1 VPRADGGVAADLRAA
16 VVGTRSRLERARVR
30 AVVLARALARR
41 WRSSLQLRV
50 LTSALAVG
58 VVTVVLL
65 GLYLSVSIRDG
76 LFEQRLEQ
84 VERENAAMTEQV
96 RTTFGSS
103 PATSSD
109 ELQLLLSTMIQTL
122 DAGAS
127 SAQDFMLLSSAEQ
140 SRLIDVATR
149 LPLQRELLTDE
160 LRAATVASDGQV
172 LQSVLIPAEYTASL
186 ASEPGVIMGSTV
198 DVPTVGEYELY
209 AVYSFQPEQETLA
222 FVQRILTIGYVAVL
236 VALVAL
242 TWTVTRQTVTPV
254 RRAATV
260 ASRLAD
266 GRLDERMPGSRGQD
280 EMATLARTFNEM
292 ATNLQD
298 QIVRM
303 EALSNAQRRFTSDV
317 SHELRTPLT
326 TMRMAGEVIH
336 ASRDQLDPA
345 ARRSAELL
353 YNQLDRFEELLADL
367 LEISRFDAGAAVLDV
382 EETDVRSI
390 VNTVADTAAP
400 LAERKHVF
408 LSVDLPVDPPTADV
422 DSRRVERIL
431 RNLVVNAIEHAE
443 GKPVE
448 VSVGADARAVAV
460 VVRDHGVGMTAI
472 EAEHV
477 FDRFWRADPAR
488 ARTTGGTGL
497 GLAIALEDARLHGG
511 WLEAQGRP
519 GEGASFRLTLP
530 RRAGIV
536 LEDSPLPLVPPSRG
550 MKQYPTGQIPV
561 VNPPTGPTP
570 TAIPDL
576 GGHEVADHDLVG
588 GPSAPSADS
597 PSDRPSDVEAR

>member
-1 VPRADGGVAADLRAA
+1 M
-16 VVGTRSRLERARVR
+16 
-30 AVVLARALARR
+30 
-41 WRSSLQLRV
+41 QLRV
-50 LTSALAVG
+50 VTSALALG

-76 LFEQRLEQ
+76 LFEQRLDQ

-96 RTTFGSS
+96 RQTFASS
-103 PATSSD
+103 PATSTSD
-109 ELQLLLSTMIQTL
+109 LQLLLSTMVQTL

-127 SAQDFMLLSSAEQ
+127 SAQDFLLLSSVEQ
-140 SRLIDVATR
+140 SRLLDVATR
-149 LPLQRELLTDE
+149 TALQRELVSDE

-172 LQSVLIPAEYTASL
+172 LQSVLIPAQYTASEQP
-186 ASEPGVIMGSTV
+186 EPGVIMGSTV

-209 AVYSFQPEQETLA
+209 AVYTFQPEQETLS
-222 FVQRILTIGYVAVL
+222 FVQRVLAIGYVAVL

-260 ASRLAD
+260 AARLAD
-266 GRLDERMPGSRGQD
+266 GHLDERMPGSRGQD

-326 TMRMAGEVIH
+326 TIRMAGEVIH

-353 YNQLDRFEELLADL
+353 ANQLDRFEELLADL

-382 EETDVRSI
+382 EQTDVRSI
-390 VNTVADTAAP
+390 VTAVAETTAP
-400 LAERKHVF
+400 LAERRGVF
-408 LSVDLPVDPPTADV
+408 LSVDLPTEAPTADV

-448 VSVGADARAVAV
+448 VSVGADAHAVAV
-460 VVRDHGVGMTAI
+460 VVRDHGVGMTAG

-497 GLAIALEDARLHGG
+497 GLSIALEDARLHGG
-511 WLEAQGRP
+511 WLEAWGRP

-530 RRAGIV
+530 RRAGIQ
-536 LEDSPLPLVPPSRG
+536 LKDSPLPLVAPSRG

-576 GGHEVADHDLVG
+576 GPVDEPAGVPTDEPTGEPTGVPTDA
-588 GPSAPSADS
+588 
-597 PSDRPSDVEAR
+597 EAR

>member
-1 VPRADGGVAADLRAA
+1 M
-16 VVGTRSRLERARVR
+16 
-30 AVVLARALARR
+30 
-41 WRSSLQLRV
+41 
-50 LTSALAVG
+50 G

-76 LFEQRLEQ
+76 LFEQRLDQ

-127 SAQDFMLLSSAEQ
+127 SAQDFLLLSSVEQ
-140 SRLIDVATR
+140 SSLIDVATR

-172 LQSVLIPAEYTASL
+172 LQSVLIPAEYTASGV
-186 ASEPGVIMGSTV
+186 SEPGIIMGSTV

-209 AVYSFQPEQETLA
+209 AVYSFQPEQATLE
-222 FVQRILTIGYVAVL
+222 FVQRILAIGY

-292 ATNLQD
+292 ATSLQD

-326 TMRMAGEVIH
+326 TMRMAGEVIYS
-336 ASRDQLDPA
+336 SRDQLDPA

-382 EETDVRSI
+382 EQTDVRSI

-408 LSVDLPVDPPTADV
+408 LSVDLPVDAPTADV

-431 RNLVVNAIEHAE
+431 RNLMVNAIEHAE

-448 VSVGADARAVAV
+448 VSVGADAHAVAV
-460 VVRDHGVGMTAI
+460 VVRDHGVGMTAV

-511 WLEAQGRP
+511 WLEAWGRP

-530 RRAGIV
+530 RRAGIQ

-550 MKQYPTGQIPV
+550 IKQYPTGQIPV

-576 GGHEVADHDLVG
+576 GRHEIAGHDPVS
-588 GPSAPSADS
+588 GPV
-597 PSDRPSDVEAR
+597 DRPTDVEAR

>member
-1 VPRADGGVAADLRAA
+1 M
-16 VVGTRSRLERARVR
+16 
-30 AVVLARALARR
+30 
-41 WRSSLQLRV
+41 QLRV
-50 LTSALAVG
+50 VTSALALG

-76 LFEQRLEQ
+76 LFEQRLDQ

-96 RTTFGSS
+96 RQTFASS
-103 PATSSD
+103 PATSTSD
-109 ELQLLLSTMIQTL
+109 LQLLLSTMVQTL

-127 SAQDFMLLSSAEQ
+127 SAQDFLLLSSVEQ
-140 SRLIDVATR
+140 SRLLDVATR
-149 LPLQRELLTDE
+149 TPLQRELVSDE
-160 LRAATVASDGQV
+160 LRAATVSSDGQV
-172 LQSVLIPAEYTASL
+172 LQSVLVPAQYTASEQP
-186 ASEPGVIMGSTV
+186 EPGVIMGSTV

-209 AVYSFQPEQETLA
+209 AVYSFQPEQETLS
-222 FVQRILTIGYVAVL
+222 FVQRILAIGYVAVL

-260 ASRLAD
+260 AARLAD
-266 GRLDERMPGSRGQD
+266 GHLDERMPGSRGQD

-326 TMRMAGEVIH
+326 TIRMAGEVIH

-353 YNQLDRFEELLADL
+353 ANQLDRFEELLADL

-382 EETDVRSI
+382 EQTDVRSI
-390 VNTVADTAAP
+390 VTAVADTTAP
-400 LAERKHVF
+400 LAERRGVF
-408 LSVDLPVDPPTADV
+408 LSVDLPTEAPTADV

-448 VSVGADARAVAV
+448 VSVAADAHAVAV
-460 VVRDHGVGMTAI
+460 VVRDHGVGMTPA

-497 GLAIALEDARLHGG
+497 GLSIALEDARLHGG
-511 WLEAQGRP
+511 WLEAWGRP

-530 RRAGIV
+530 RRAGIQ
-536 LEDSPLPLVPPSRG
+536 LQDSPLPLVAPSRG

-576 GGHEVADHDLVG
+576 SGSVDEPVDEPAD
-588 GPSAPSADS
+588 APSDA
-597 PSDRPSDVEAR
+597 PSDVEAR

>member
-1 VPRADGGVAADLRAA
+1 MPRADGGVAADERPVVERAHRRVA
-16 VVGTRSRLERARVR
+16 RSRARVV
-30 AVVLARALARR
+30 AWARALAHR
-41 WRSSLQLRV
+41 WRSSMQLRV
-50 LTSALAVG
+50 VASALALG
-58 VVTVVLL
+58 VLTVVLL

-76 LFEQRLEQ
+76 LFEQRLDQ

-96 RTTFGSS
+96 RQTFSSS
-103 PATSSD
+103 PATSTSD
-109 ELQLLLSTMIQTL
+109 LQLLLSTMVQTL

-127 SAQDFMLLSSAEQ
+127 SAQDFLLLSSVEQ
-140 SRLIDVATR
+140 SRLLDVATR
-149 LPLQRELLTDE
+149 TQLQRELVSDE
-160 LRAATVASDGQV
+160 LRQATVSSDGQV
-172 LQSVLIPAEYTASL
+172 LQSVLIPAEYTASEQP
-186 ASEPGVIMGSTV
+186 EPGVIMGSTV

-209 AVYSFQPEQETLA
+209 AVYSFQPEQETLS
-222 FVQRILTIGYVAVL
+222 FVQRILAIGYVAVL

-260 ASRLAD
+260 AARLAD
-266 GRLDERMPGSRGQD
+266 GHLDERMPGSRGED

-326 TMRMAGEVIH
+326 TIRMAGEVIH

-353 YNQLDRFEELLADL
+353 ANQLDRFEELLADL

-382 EETDVRSI
+382 EQTDVRSI
-390 VNTVADTAAP
+390 VTAVADTTAP
-400 LAERKHVF
+400 LAERKGVF
-408 LSVDLPVDPPTADV
+408 LSVDLPTEAPTADV

-448 VSVGADARAVAV
+448 VSVAADAHAVAV
-460 VVRDHGVGMTAI
+460 VVRDHGVGMTAA

-497 GLAIALEDARLHGG
+497 GLSIALEDARLHGG
-511 WLEAQGRP
+511 WLEAWGRP

-530 RRAGIV
+530 RRAGIQ
-536 LEDSPLPLVPPSRG
+536 LEDSPLPLVAPSRG

-576 GGHEVADHDLVG
+576 SGSIDETT
-588 GPSAPSADS
+588 
-597 PSDRPSDVEAR
+597 DVEAR

>member
-1 VPRADGGVAADLRAA
+1 MQVR
-16 VVGTRSRLERARVR
+16 VV
-30 AVVLARALARR
+30 
-41 WRSSLQLRV
+41 
-50 LTSALAVG
+50 TSALALG
-58 VVTVVLL
+58 VVAVVML

-76 LFEQRLEQ
+76 LFEQRLGQ

-103 PATSSD
+103 PATSTAD
-109 ELQLLLSTMIQTL
+109 LQLLLSTMVQTL

-127 SAQDFMLLSSAEQ
+127 SAQDFLLMSSVEQ
-140 SRLIDVATR
+140 SRLLDVATR
-149 LPLQRELLTDE
+149 PALQDLVTDE
-160 LRAATVASDGQV
+160 LRAATVASDGQA
-172 LQSVLIPAEYTASL
+172 LQSVLIPAQYTTSEL
-186 ASEPGVIMGSTV
+186 AEPGVMVGSTV
-198 DVPTVGEYELY
+198 DVPTVGTYELY
-209 AVYSFQPEQETLA
+209 ALYTFQPEQETLS
-222 FVQRILTIGYVAVL
+222 FVQRVLAIGYVAML
-236 VALVAL
+236 VVLVAL
-242 TWTVTRQTVTPV
+242 TWMVTRQTVAPV

-260 ASRLAD
+260 AARLAD
-266 GRLDERMPGSRGQD
+266 GHLDERMPGSRGED

-298 QIVRM
+298 QIGRM

-326 TMRMAGEVIH
+326 TMRMAGEFVH
-336 ASRDQLDPA
+336 AARDQLDPA

-353 YNQLDRFEELLADL
+353 ANQLDRFEDLLTDL

-382 EETDVRSI
+382 EHSDLRRI
-390 VNTVADTAAP
+390 VTAVADATAP
-400 LAERKHVF
+400 LAERRGVF
-408 LSVDLPVDPPTADV
+408 LSIDLPEDPATADV
-422 DSRRVERIL
+422 DPRRVERIL

-472 EAEHV
+472 EAQHV

-497 GLAIALEDARLHGG
+497 GLSIALEDARLHGG
-511 WLEAQGRP
+511 WLEAWGRP

-530 RRAGIV
+530 KRAGIQ
-536 LEDSPLPLVPPSRG
+536 LDHSPLELVPPSRG
-550 MKQYPTGQIPV
+550 MRQYPTGQIPV

-576 GGHEVADHDLVG
+576 AAIEPGTETLQVPDEQ
-588 GPSAPSADS
+588 
-597 PSDRPSDVEAR
+597 RPAGDPTDVEAR

>member
-1 VPRADGGVAADLRAA
+1 M
-16 VVGTRSRLERARVR
+16 
-30 AVVLARALARR
+30 
-41 WRSSLQLRV
+41 QLRV
-50 LTSALAVG
+50 VTSALALG

-65 GLYLSVSIRDG
+65 GLYLSFSIRDG

-96 RTTFGSS
+96 RQTFSSS

-122 DAGAS
+122 DTGAS
-127 SAQDFMLLSSAEQ
+127 SGQDFFLLSSVEQ
-140 SRLIDVATR
+140 SRLIDVVTR
-149 LPLQRELLTDE
+149 QPLRELITPE
-160 LRAATVASDGQV
+160 LREATVASDGQV
-172 LQSVLIPAEYTASL
+172 LQSVLIPAEFTS
-186 ASEPGVIMGSTV
+186 SEVPEPGVVVGSTV
-198 DVPTVGEYELY
+198 DVPTVGAYELY
-209 AVYSFQPEQETLA
+209 ALYSFQPEQETLS
-222 FVQRILTIGYVAVL
+222 FVQRTLAIGYVAVL

-260 ASRLAD
+260 AARLAD
-266 GRLDERMPGSRGQD
+266 GHLDERMAGSRGED
-280 EMATLARTFNEM
+280 EMALLARTFNEM

-303 EALSNAQRRFTSDV
+303 EALSAAQRRFTSDV

-326 TMRMAGEVIH
+326 TMRMAGEVIY
-336 ASRDQLDPA
+336 ASRDELDPA

-353 YNQLDRFEELLADL
+353 YNQLDRFEELLSDL

-382 EETDVRSI
+382 EQTDLRSI
-390 VNTVADTAAP
+390 VTAVADTTAP
-400 LAERKHVF
+400 LAERRGVL
-408 LSVDLPVDPPTADV
+408 LSVDLPTEAPTADV

-448 VSVGADARAVAV
+448 VSVAADAKAVAV
-460 VVRDHGVGMTAI
+460 VVRDHGVGMTAV

-497 GLAIALEDARLHGG
+497 GLSIALEDARLHGG
-511 WLEAQGRP
+511 WLEAWGRP

-530 RRAGIV
+530 RRAGIQ
-536 LEDSPLPLVPPSRG
+536 LQDSPLALVPPSRG
-550 MKQYPTGQIPV
+550 MTQYPTGQIPV

-576 GGHEVADHDLVG
+576 DAHPLEDDVHPLGDDAHAAGADAHAAGH
-588 GPSAPSADS
+588 GPASGATT
-597 PSDRPSDVEAR
+597 DVEAR

>member
-1 VPRADGGVAADLRAA
+1 VPRADGGVAAGDRPVVERAHRR
-16 VVGTRSRLERARVR
+16 VVRSRARVV
-30 AVVLARALARR
+30 AWARALAHR
-41 WRSSLQLRV
+41 WRSSMQLRV
-50 LTSALAVG
+50 VASALALG

-76 LFEQRLEQ
+76 LFEQRLDQ

-96 RTTFGSS
+96 RQTFASS
-103 PATSSD
+103 PATSTSD
-109 ELQLLLSTMIQTL
+109 LQLLLSTMVQTL

-127 SAQDFMLLSSAEQ
+127 SAQDFLLLSSVEQ
-140 SRLIDVATR
+140 SRLLDVATR
-149 LPLQRELLTDE
+149 TQLQRELVSDQ
-160 LRAATVASDGQV
+160 LREATVSSDGQV
-172 LQSVLIPAEYTASL
+172 LQSVLIPAEYTASEQP
-186 ASEPGVIMGSTV
+186 EPGIIMGSTV

-209 AVYSFQPEQETLA
+209 AVYSFQPEQETLS
-222 FVQRILTIGYVAVL
+222 FVQRILAIGYVAVL

-260 ASRLAD
+260 AARLAD
-266 GRLDERMPGSRGQD
+266 GHLDERMPGSRGED

-326 TMRMAGEVIH
+326 TIRMAGEVIH

-353 YNQLDRFEELLADL
+353 ANQLDRFEDLLADL

-382 EETDVRSI
+382 EQTDVRSI
-390 VNTVADTAAP
+390 VTAVADTTAP
-400 LAERKHVF
+400 LAERKGVF
-408 LSVDLPVDPPTADV
+408 LSIDLPTEAPTADV

-443 GKPVE
+443 AKPVE
-448 VSVGADARAVAV
+448 VSVAADAHAVAV
-460 VVRDHGVGMTAI
+460 VVRDHGVGMTAA

-497 GLAIALEDARLHGG
+497 GLSIALEDARLHGG
-511 WLEAQGRP
+511 WLEAWGRP

-530 RRAGIV
+530 RRAGIQ
-536 LEDSPLPLVPPSRG
+536 LEDSPLPLVAPSRG

-576 GGHEVADHDLVG
+576 GGPIDETTD
-588 GPSAPSADS
+588 APT
-597 PSDRPSDVEAR
+597 DVEAR